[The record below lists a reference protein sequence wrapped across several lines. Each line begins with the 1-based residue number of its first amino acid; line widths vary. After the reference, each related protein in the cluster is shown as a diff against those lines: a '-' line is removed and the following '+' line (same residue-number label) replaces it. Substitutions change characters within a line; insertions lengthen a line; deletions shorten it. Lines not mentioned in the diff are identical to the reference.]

1 MPLDKLRKMEGLV
14 CFVFVFVCLFF
25 FSKKLVLLLEGCPVS
40 LHLEVLSMQFPC
52 ICLQVSFLEC
62 LDFGEASSA
71 CGTIRRG
78 VASRPS
84 GLNIR
89 QAHLNQGIQLLK
101 V

>member
-1 MPLDKLRKMEGLV
+1 M
-14 CFVFVFVCLFF
+14 FVLFLFVCLFV
-25 FSKKLVLLLEGCPVS
+25 FSKKLVSLLERCPVS
-40 LHLEVLSMQFPC
+40 LHLEVFSMKFPC
-52 ICLQVSFLEC
+52 VCLHVSFLEC

-84 GLNIR
+84 GLNIK
-89 QAHLNQGIQLLK
+89 QTHLNQGIQLLK